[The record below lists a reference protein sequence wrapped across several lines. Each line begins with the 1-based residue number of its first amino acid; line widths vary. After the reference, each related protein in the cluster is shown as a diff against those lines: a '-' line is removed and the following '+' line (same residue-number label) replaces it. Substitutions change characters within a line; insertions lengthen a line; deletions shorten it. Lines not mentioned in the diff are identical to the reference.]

1 MEGVSED
8 EVNNLR
14 TLDSGEETEPAS
26 DRSYDN
32 PGQDTQNIGQDTQ
45 NIGQDTQNIGQD
57 TQNIGQDTRN
67 VGEDNQDMVPGVESV
82 AEMKVPSTAS
92 VVRQGEGC

>member
-32 PGQDTQNIGQDTQ
+32 LGQDTQNV
-45 NIGQDTQNIGQD
+45 
-57 TQNIGQDTRN
+57 GQDTRN
-67 VGEDNQDMVPGVESV
+67 VGQDNIDGDTQDSVPGVGSM
-82 AEMKVPSTAS
+82 AEIKAPSTAS
-92 VVRQGEGC
+92 VVRQGEGSL

>member
-32 PGQDTQNIGQDTQ
+32 LGQDTQNLGQDTQ
-45 NIGQDTQNIGQD
+45 NL
-57 TQNIGQDTRN
+57 GQDTRN
-67 VGEDNQDMVPGVESV
+67 VGQDNIGEDTQDDVPGVESV

-92 VVRQGEGC
+92 VVRQGEGSL